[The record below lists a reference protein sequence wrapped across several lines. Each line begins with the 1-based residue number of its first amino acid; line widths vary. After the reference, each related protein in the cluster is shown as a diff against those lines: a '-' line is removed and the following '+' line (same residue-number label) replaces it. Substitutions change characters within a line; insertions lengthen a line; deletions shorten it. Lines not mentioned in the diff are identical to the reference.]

1 MRGKSEI
8 NFMRKK
14 ITIIAAI
21 FLIANAASAQKTTFG
36 VNLGFNSSN
45 LAFTLPDGAFNTD
58 SRKGIYA
65 GFTADY
71 EINEVLFFHPE
82 VNFAMTGASRP
93 GIKNRTTFNLN
104 YVNVPLMVSFISEP
118 FSFYG
123 GPQVSYLISA
133 NGIIKKD
140 GVDSKFDLK
149 DNFKNIDISALLGVG
164 YTMENGFGGDVRFQ
178 LGYFNIANNN
188 NPNIN
193 FISLGPDSKI
203 NVNAVQ
209 LGLHYKFIKKKIKK
223 PSNM

>member
-1 MRGKSEI
+1 
-8 NFMRKK
+8 MRKLF
-14 ITIIAAI
+14 ILLSAI
-21 FLIANAASAQKTTFG
+21 FLISFSTKAQTTFG

-45 LAFTLPDGAFNTD
+45 LAFTLPEGSYGTD
-58 SRKGIYA
+58 SRKGLYA
-65 GFTADY
+65 GLTADY

-82 VNFAMTGASRP
+82 INLAMVGAVRP

-123 GPQVSYLISA
+123 GPQVSYLISSK
-133 NGIIKKD
+133 GIIKKD
-140 GVDSKFDLK
+140 GIDTKFDLK

-188 NPNIN
+188 KPNIY
-193 FISLGPDSKI
+193 FPSLTADSKI

-209 LGLHYKFIKKKIKK
+209 LGFHYKFLKKKEKK
-223 PSNM
+223 K